1 MKQTARQ
8 SALTILAIL
17 ALFVTA
23 SCSEEKEAPD
33 EPVVRELRLLQAF
46 PDGAEHDP
54 FSRPEPTL
62 HDVLTRIWDAT
73 EDENVKG
80 LFVRVGPLQ
89 GAWGSV
95 GDLIEA
101 LREFRAED
109 RPVHCHFE
117 AADNVGYLL
126 LASTCDRISMSP
138 AGTLDLVGPA
148 AVMIYART
156 LLEKVGVQAEIIH
169 MGRYK
174 GAGDMFI
181 RDDMPKEAKA
191 SMDAILDDLYGALIE
206 ATNARTDGNA
216 DKAKGLIDG
225 GPYASAA
232 AAEVGLVDSVS
243 FLRDARE
250 EIKKAAGVDTIRRTR
265 MLPKQ
270 EQLTLGQF
278 LKLFSG
284 ESEKPEA
291 SGERIA
297 LVFVNGNITD
307 GESGSTGDAVSGP
320 FVRAMERLEDDE
332 NVKAVVMRINS
343 PGGSAL
349 ASDRMWD
356 AARHLAAAKPLIA
369 SVGDMAASGGYYI
382 ASAATEILAHP
393 NSLVG
398 SIGVVGGK
406 FNFAGLAEDIGVNTY
421 ILQRGKRAA
430 WSTPVRPL
438 SATERQAFE
447 SLLRDTYDRFIDRV
461 AAGRKMERAAVLAA
475 AEGRVMTGQDGKEL
489 GLIDEMAGLSEAL
502 TRARAAAGLA
512 PDAPVELWPPTRGM
526 IDAINELLSGNGDDG
541 VQALQHLR
549 SNDGQTFFT
558 CSRRSTWRWCRLTS
572 LRCASSGRRGRND
585 DRRAAQPHVLSR
597 KTAFGG
603 LFDRARGHGQAALAY
618 IDRPPEG
625 CRPLAESAKRGATGA
640 NLEDDRGDPLQR
652 RLVGSG
658 NADRGRDLL
667 RRRTAFFA
675 GLEDRAGVDSIGI
688 DEAVGQRRQ
697 GPVRQQDRD
706 VEIVD
711 LKVVLLCLELESI
724 ADEIALQQ
732 RSNDVVPRLA
742 APRVAVRDVVTAP
755 LVRRQIRHDL

>member
-1 MKQTARQ
+1 MNHTARR
-8 SALTILAIL
+8 SALTILASL
-17 ALFVTA
+17 ALLATA
-23 SCSEEKEAPD
+23 SCTEETEAPD

-54 FSRPEPTL
+54 FARPQPTL
-62 HDVLTRIWDAT
+62 HDALTRIWDAT
-73 EDENVKG
+73 ENDNVQG

-95 GDLIEA
+95 GDLVEA
-101 LREFRAED
+101 LGEFRAEN

-117 AADNVGYLL
+117 VTDNVGYML
-126 LASTCDRISMSP
+126 LASVCDRISMSP
-138 AGTLDLVGPA
+138 AGNLDLIGPA

-156 LLEKVGVQAEIIH
+156 FLEKVGVEAEIIH

-191 SMDAILDDLYGALIE
+191 SMDAILDDLYGALVE
-206 ATNARTDGNA
+206 ATNARTDG
-216 DKAKGLIDG
+216 KAGKSKALIDG

-232 AAEVGLVDSVS
+232 AVKAGLVDSVS
-243 FLRDARE
+243 FLRDSRE
-250 EIKKAAGVDTIRRTR
+250 EIKKAAGVETIRQTR

-278 LKLFSG
+278 LKLLSG
-284 ESEKPEA
+284 DTEKPEA
-291 SGERIA
+291 GGERVA

-307 GESGSTGDAVSGP
+307 GESGSMGDAVSGP
-320 FVRAMERLEDDE
+320 FVRAMERLEKDE

-356 AARHLAAAKPLIA
+356 AARHLAEAKPLIA

-382 ASAATEILAHP
+382 ASAADEILAHP

-438 SATERQAFE
+438 NPSERQAFE
-447 SLLRDTYDRFIDRV
+447 GLLRDTYDRFIDRV
-461 AAGRKMERAAVLAA
+461 ATGRKMEREAVLAA

-502 TRARAAAGLA
+502 IRARAAAGLG
-512 PDAPVELWPPTRGM
+512 PDAPVELWPPTKGM
-526 IDAINELLSGNGDDG
+526 IDAINDLLSGNGDDDT
-541 VQALQHLR
+541 QTLQRLW
-549 SNDGQTFFT
+549 
-558 CSRRSTWRWCRLTS
+558 RRQHPLAAS
-572 LRCASSGRRGRND
+572 LPLEPWADVLG
-585 DRRAAQPHVLSR
+585 VLSR
-597 KTAFGG
+597 E
-603 LFDRARGHGQAALAY
+603 HVALV
-618 IDRPPEG
+618 PPYFF
-625 CRPLAESAKRGATGA
+625 T
-640 NLEDDRGDPLQR
+640 
-652 RLVGSG
+652 
-658 NADRGRDLL
+658 L
-667 RRRTAFFA
+667 R
-675 GLEDRAGVDSIGI
+675 
-688 DEAVGQRRQ
+688 
-697 GPVRQQDRD
+697 
-706 VEIVD
+706 
-711 LKVVLLCLELESI
+711 
-724 ADEIALQQ
+724 
-732 RSNDVVPRLA
+732 
-742 APRVAVRDVVTAP
+742 
-755 LVRRQIRHDL
+755 

>member
-1 MKQTARQ
+1 MNHTARR

-17 ALFVTA
+17 GLLATA

-33 EPVVRELRLLQAF
+33 GPAVRELRLLQTL

-54 FSRPEPTL
+54 FSRPQPTL
-62 HDVLTRIWDAT
+62 YDALTRIWDAT

-95 GDLIEA
+95 GDLADA
-101 LREFRAED
+101 LGEFRAEN

-117 AADNVGYLL
+117 ATDNVGYLL

-138 AGTLDLVGPA
+138 AGNLDLIGPA

-156 LLEKVGVQAEIIH
+156 FLEKLGVEAEIIH

-181 RDDMPKEAKA
+181 RDDMPPEAKA

-206 ATNARTDGNA
+206 ATNARTEGDTRKS
-216 DKAKGLIDG
+216 KALIDG

-232 AAEVGLVDSVS
+232 AAEAGLVDSVS
-243 FLRDARE
+243 FLRDSRE

-278 LKLFSG
+278 LNLLSG
-284 ESEKPEA
+284 DTKKAEA
-291 SGERIA
+291 GGERVA

-307 GESGSTGDAVSGP
+307 GESGSMGDAVSGP
-320 FVRAMERLEDDE
+320 FVRAMERLENDD
-332 NVKAVVMRINS
+332 NVKGVVMRINS

-356 AARHLAAAKPLIA
+356 AARRLGEAKPLIA

-382 ASAATEILAHP
+382 ASAADEILAHP

-406 FNFAGLAEDIGVNTY
+406 FNFAGLAENIGVNTY

-430 WSTPVRPL
+430 WSTPVRGLKP
-438 SATERQAFE
+438 TERQAFE
-447 SLLRDTYDRFIDRV
+447 TLLRGTYDRFIDRV
-461 AAGRKMERAAVLAA
+461 AVGRKMEREAVLAA
-475 AEGRVMTGQDGKEL
+475 AEGRVMTAQDGKEL

-502 TRARAAAGLA
+502 IRARAAAGLG
-512 PDAPVELWPPTRGM
+512 PDAPVELWPSSKGM
-526 IDAINELLSGNGDDG
+526 IDAINDLLSGNGDDE
-541 VQALQHLR
+541 VQTLQHRWLR
-549 SNDGQTFFT
+549 QHP
-558 CSRRSTWRWCRLTS
+558 LAAS
-572 LRCASSGRRGRND
+572 LPLEPWADILR
-585 DRRAAQPHVLSR
+585 VLSR
-597 KTAFGG
+597 E
-603 LFDRARGHGQAALAY
+603 HVALV
-618 IDRPPEG
+618 PPYFF
-625 CRPLAESAKRGATGA
+625 T
-640 NLEDDRGDPLQR
+640 
-652 RLVGSG
+652 
-658 NADRGRDLL
+658 L
-667 RRRTAFFA
+667 R
-675 GLEDRAGVDSIGI
+675 
-688 DEAVGQRRQ
+688 
-697 GPVRQQDRD
+697 
-706 VEIVD
+706 
-711 LKVVLLCLELESI
+711 
-724 ADEIALQQ
+724 
-732 RSNDVVPRLA
+732 
-742 APRVAVRDVVTAP
+742 
-755 LVRRQIRHDL
+755 